1 MLERTRSLPRRS
13 SLRRSSERALIGI
26 VLLGAAGCSSPPLTE
41 IGSGWFVSEGK
52 PPWAHLYRVTGGKR
66 VLVDRQID
74 SYRMYYK
81 TCLAYKASRPE
92 GRVVFVAAGDRT
104 PYTVTETDTLRP
116 WRIDVDG
123 VRRFDR
129 REDTNGRVLLAI
141 EFIDL
146 SDVCNAAQM
155 AKPYQAEWAKIT
167 PVVPGRVKVVESIL
181 EVNGA
186 DSVGNS
192 TLSDAVR
199 LKQIVLVDELL
210 RAGAD
215 VNSTNRHGGTPLMT
229 GVWSRDTEVVRRLLE
244 AGAWI
249 NAQTDKGQTALMDAA
264 HTRNREMAELLLD
277 AGADV
282 KIRDD
287 LGRNAA
293 ARVPDGGGP
302 EMDALRARLAR
313 AEAASAK

>member
-1 MLERTRSLPRRS
+1 M
-13 SLRRSSERALIGI
+13 
-26 VLLGAAGCSSPPLTE
+26 
-41 IGSGWFVSEGK
+41 
-52 PPWAHLYRVTGGKR
+52 TG
-66 VLVDRQID
+66 
-74 SYRMYYK
+74 
-81 TCLAYKASRPE
+81 
-92 GRVVFVAAGDRT
+92 
-104 PYTVTETDTLRP
+104 TDTLRP

-123 VRRFDR
+123 MRRFDT

-146 SDVCNAAQM
+146 SAVCNAAQM
-155 AKPYQAEWAKIT
+155 AKPFEAEWAKIT
-167 PVVPGRVKVVESIL
+167 AVVPGRVKAVESIL

-249 NAQTDKGQTALMDAA
+249 NAQADNGHTALMDAA
-264 HTRNREMAELLLD
+264 HTRNREMSELLLD

-313 AEAASAK
+313 AEAASTK

>member
-1 MLERTRSLPRRS
+1 M
-13 SLRRSSERALIGI
+13 
-26 VLLGAAGCSSPPLTE
+26 
-41 IGSGWFVSEGK
+41 
-52 PPWAHLYRVTGGKR
+52 
-66 VLVDRQID
+66 
-74 SYRMYYK
+74 
-81 TCLAYKASRPE
+81 
-92 GRVVFVAAGDRT
+92 
-104 PYTVTETDTLRP
+104 
-116 WRIDVDG
+116 
-123 VRRFDR
+123 
-129 REDTNGRVLLAI
+129 
-141 EFIDL
+141 
-146 SDVCNAAQM
+146 
-155 AKPYQAEWAKIT
+155 
-167 PVVPGRVKVVESIL
+167 
-181 EVNGA
+181 
-186 DSVGNS
+186 
-192 TLSDAVR
+192 R

-229 GVWSRDTEVVRRLLE
+229 AVWSRDTEVVRRLLE

-313 AEAASAK
+313 AEAAAAK